1 MQPLNAADSIVV
13 SPSVKL
19 TVVSPVQSL
28 KAAVPIVVTV
38 LGRVIVFKAG
48 LSEKAYS
55 PMVARGLFISTASRA
70 VI

>member
-1 MQPLNAADSIVV
+1 ML
-13 SPSVKL
+13 
-19 TVVSPVQSL
+19 
-28 KAAVPIVVTV
+28 IVVTV

-55 PMVARGLFISTASRA
+55 PMVARGLFISTVSRA